1 MKIQFILINL
11 ALALG
16 FANVSAGTFVADS
29 KTEISTL
36 DLHKIV
42 FHNGN
47 VDSYM
52 KNGDMD
58 SYEFSSVQRIYYSP
72 APQESTSNEL
82 IDTEGGVAIYPN
94 PAKNVINIS
103 GVEEGESIKIMDI
116 TGQIL
121 LTTKADSDKTE
132 INISK
137 YSRGIYFV
145 VAGENVIKFIKQ

>member
-1 MKIQFILINL
+1 MKIQFILTSL

-47 VDSYM
+47 VDTYM

-72 APQESTSNEL
+72 ASQEPTSNES
-82 IDTEGGVAIYPN
+82 INTEEGVTAWPN
-94 PAKNVINIS
+94 PAKDFINIA
-103 GVEEGESIKIMDI
+103 GIEEGETIKIMDI
-116 TGQIL
+116 TGQVL
-121 LTTKADSDKTE
+121 DTVEYTGDA
-132 INISK
+132 INVSS
-137 YSRGIYFV
+137 YSRGIYFII
-145 VAGENVIKFIKQ
+145 AGENVIKFIKQ

>member
-16 FANVSAGTFVADS
+16 FTNVSAGTFVADS

-42 FHNGN
+42 FRDNN
-47 VDSYM
+47 VDTYM

-58 SYEFSSVQRIYYSP
+58 SYEFSSVQRIYYSDAQSP
-72 APQESTSNEL
+72 TSDEIIDNEN
-82 IDTEGGVAIYPN
+82 GVALYPN
-94 PAKNVINIS
+94 PARNFINIT
-103 GVEEGESIKIMDI
+103 GIEEGETIKILDI
-116 TGQIL
+116 TGQALI
-121 LTTKADSDKTE
+121 TTKAESDNVE
-132 INISK
+132 MNVSK
-137 YSRGIYFV
+137 LSRGIYFV